1 MGYRKAQ
8 GQQGLRPKS
17 QCVLH
22 CEPLDPCPGDTR
34 GQEGPK
40 GRKAG
45 KLSTLYLP
53 LGDSQCS
60 LPSPGSGKIYSKN
73 CGWMDGRTDRQRNIL
88 FYSLPNGKNP
98 REEVKAIQAP
108 RAQGRTIH
116 SPSRPQVWLEKR
128 RNLFIHGFI
137 HTTHSGKSSVRD
149 EPWEPWEQPG
159 GDN

>member
-1 MGYRKAQ
+1 
-8 GQQGLRPKS
+8 
-17 QCVLH
+17 
-22 CEPLDPCPGDTR
+22 
-34 GQEGPK
+34 
-40 GRKAG
+40 
-45 KLSTLYLP
+45 
-53 LGDSQCS
+53 
-60 LPSPGSGKIYSKN
+60 
-73 CGWMDGRTDRQRNIL
+73 MDGRIDRGIY
-88 FYSLPNGKNP
+88 YSTHFQMVRIPGRK
-98 REEVKAIQAP
+98 VKAIQAP